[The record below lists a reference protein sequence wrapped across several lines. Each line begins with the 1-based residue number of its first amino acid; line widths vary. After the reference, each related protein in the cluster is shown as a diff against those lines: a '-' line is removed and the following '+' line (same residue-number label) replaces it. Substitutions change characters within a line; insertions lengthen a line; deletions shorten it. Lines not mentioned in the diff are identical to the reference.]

1 MLLYNFVRRIP
12 SLPSNCSLF
21 LEEVVEIHSLWEAPT
36 PSADNDLWA
45 ASTTDPDVPSVAK
58 PPGYISAAVQMN
70 NKPIDPEGE
79 KSDVGVSALAT
90 AELIEMQIWVSCI
103 PSTCRDTGILYVN
116 R

>member
-1 MLLYNFVRRIP
+1 MLLYNFIRRIP
-12 SLPSNCSLF
+12 SLPSNFSLF
-21 LEEVVEIHSLWEAPT
+21 LEEVLEIYSLWGAPT

-45 ASTTDPDVPSVAK
+45 ASVPSVAK

-79 KSDVGVSALAT
+79 KSDVGVSTLAT

-103 PSTCRDTGILYVN
+103 PSTCRDTGILYVE
-116 R
+116 